1 MRDVSDMLNIKELI
15 CIDIIF
21 IDASN
26 AFDSVPHN
34 ELLKE
39 LQSIGIFGV
48 FLKLLVDY
56 FTNRFQYVKY
66 DNFNSFLYEVMSGV
80 LQGGVLSPILYNI
93 FVRNFPLVLKYS
105 KPFQF
110 ADDTAIIKGIL
121 SENDL
126 NNFQIDIYE
135 ISKWFESK
143 GLTINASKTKHLRI
157 SIRNIQ
163 LKTYTINNSEIE
175 VVQSH
180 RHLGIIIDSK
190 LSFNQHIDLIVNKA
204 LKNFSMLKRLCP
216 RADGNTFLKMY
227 KTYILSIL
235 ENCNL
240 GFYTNLSNTNRIE
253 SVQKKVTRF
262 ICNKLGKYLN
272 YEQRLKYL
280 KLNTLQNRKL
290 IRGLNILKRI
300 KDSDN
305 LLPQSWLNSIL
316 FHNSRNGIVIKIPKT
331 RIKKCDQQFFIRI
344 SKEFNDLPKDIRNSI
359 TQTNFIKNVK
369 IFKLFN

>member
-157 SIRNIQ
+157 SFRNIQ
-163 LKTYTINNSEIE
+163 LKT
-175 VVQSH
+175 
-180 RHLGIIIDSK
+180 
-190 LSFNQHIDLIVNKA
+190 
-204 LKNFSMLKRLCP
+204 
-216 RADGNTFLKMY
+216 
-227 KTYILSIL
+227 
-235 ENCNL
+235 
-240 GFYTNLSNTNRIE
+240 
-253 SVQKKVTRF
+253 
-262 ICNKLGKYLN
+262 
-272 YEQRLKYL
+272 
-280 KLNTLQNRKL
+280 
-290 IRGLNILKRI
+290 
-300 KDSDN
+300 
-305 LLPQSWLNSIL
+305 
-316 FHNSRNGIVIKIPKT
+316 
-331 RIKKCDQQFFIRI
+331 
-344 SKEFNDLPKDIRNSI
+344 
-359 TQTNFIKNVK
+359 
-369 IFKLFN
+369 